1 MEAAQQLRVEA
12 VQDGALTALN
22 LTILQDRVVERLSP
36 EAAQRIEFGVYDEP
50 IRFNITLIDSQ
61 LCVAQPYLPQ
71 TRVVDSPT
79 FLVRKRR
86 TTGGLFPTFDQIF
99 TTLWERRAAE

>member
-1 MEAAQQLRVEA
+1 M
-12 VQDGALTALN
+12 
-22 LTILQDRVVERLSP
+22 ERLSL

-50 IRFNITLIDSQ
+50 IRFNVTLIDGQ

-71 TRVVDSPT
+71 TRGVDSPT

-86 TTGGLFPTFDQIF
+86 VADGLYPTFDQIF
-99 TTLWERRAAE
+99 TTPWDRRELND